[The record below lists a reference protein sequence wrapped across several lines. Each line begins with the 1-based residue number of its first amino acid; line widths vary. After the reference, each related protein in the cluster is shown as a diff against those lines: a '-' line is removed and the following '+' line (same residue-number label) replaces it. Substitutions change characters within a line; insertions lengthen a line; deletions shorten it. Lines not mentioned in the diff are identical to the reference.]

1 MADDSGTDRRAG
13 RPVLVA
19 VAWPYASGS
28 RHLGHL
34 AGAYLPAD
42 IYARHQRLVG
52 NRVLMV
58 SGSDVHGT
66 PITVRADA
74 EGVTPRDIADRYHAE
89 FVADWDRLG
98 ISWDLYTSTGTEN
111 HAAVTHDLF
120 LRLLENGH
128 IDRRTSD
135 QYYDAEAGR
144 FLPDRYIEGTCPH
157 CHYAEARGDQC
168 EDCGR
173 TLDPEELVDPRS
185 KITGGTPEVRQTE
198 HFYLRLSDFSEALG
212 AWLDGRQGWR
222 RHVLNFSKGWVED
235 GLHDRAITRDLD
247 WGVEVPVDDLGPGK
261 RIYVWFEA
269 VIGYLSASKEWAQ
282 LQGDPEAWR
291 DWWEGDEARSVYFI
305 GKDNIPFHTIIWP
318 GMLLGYGG
326 LNLPTDVPANQYVT
340 FKGGKASASRGVG
353 LTIGAGLALF
363 QAAALRYALAASLPE
378 QSDTDLSIDEI
389 GRRIN
394 EALVATW
401 GNLVNRV
408 LSMVHSTC
416 GGVVPEV
423 GSRTADDLAVLA
435 TVDGALDVVTD
446 LIERV
451 ELRAALRTGMDAAAT
466 VNAYL
471 NATEPWKLARSDP
484 ERAQA
489 VLGTALAAVA
499 GVRVAL
505 SPYLPFSTV
514 ALDDELGPVDAWQ
527 RREPVPGSP
536 IGKPVPLFAKVDV
549 VELLAGDDG

>member
-247 WGVEVPVDDLGPGK
+247 WGVDVPVDDLGPGK

-282 LQGDPEAWR
+282 VQGDPEAWR

-353 LTIGAGLALF
+353 LTIGEGLDLF
-363 QAAALRYALAASLPE
+363 QADALRYALAASLPE

-389 GRRIN
+389 ARRIN
-394 EALVATW
+394 EELVATW

-408 LSMVHSTC
+408 LSMVYSTC
-416 GGVVPEV
+416 GGVVPAV
-423 GSRTADDLAVLA
+423 GGRTADDLAVLA
-435 TVDGALDVVTD
+435 TVDGALDVVTE

-505 SPYLPFSTV
+505 SPYLPFSTT

-536 IGKPVPLFAKVDV
+536 IGKPAPLFAKVDV
-549 VELLAGDDG
+549 TELLAGDDG